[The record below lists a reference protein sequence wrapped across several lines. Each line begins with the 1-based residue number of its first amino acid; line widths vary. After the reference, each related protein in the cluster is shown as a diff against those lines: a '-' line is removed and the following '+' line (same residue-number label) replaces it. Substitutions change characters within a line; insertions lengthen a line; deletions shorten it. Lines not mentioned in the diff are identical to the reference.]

1 MIAAANLADLPS
13 AAPEPPS
20 AINTPNFP
28 ALLDASP
35 RRLWS
40 PDSGAR
46 PWNRESFMVACAGT
60 SAIEAVER
68 PQDVDGPGGRESWLF
83 SPEAN
88 GAGLGWTVGSG
99 LGADLG
105 RSQPVMQDDVEE
117 LVNTVTHGLGLVL
130 SLAGL
135 YALAVITRTSTSLG
149 TAAGCAAYGVSM
161 VFLYAASTFYHA
173 YRAER
178 GKRVLLLFDYV
189 GIYLL
194 IAGTYTPMVV
204 INLGG
209 TTGWSLLAVV
219 WGIAVVGTGVKIGR
233 FNRFEDDSP
242 LPYLLMSGVWL
253 VVFRQIIAAVPT
265 VEFLWVVAGVAFYIG
280 GFGFYSRAERRFFH
294 SVWHVFVLAGSI
306 CHFRAVVGCLATM
319 AS

>member
-1 MIAAANLADLPS
+1 MIAAANLADLTG
-13 AAPEPPS
+13 AAPEPSP
-20 AINTPNFP
+20 AINIPNFP
-28 ALLDASP
+28 DLLDASP
-35 RRLWS
+35 RRLWTPDAGAS
-40 PDSGAR
+40 PRSRDTFTAASAR
-46 PWNRESFMVACAGT
+46 TTAS
-60 SAIEAVER
+60 EAVER
-68 PQDVDGPGGRESWLF
+68 LQDVDGTGGHESWLL

-88 GAGLGWTVGSG
+88 GAGLGWAVASG

-105 RSQPVMQDDVEE
+105 RSQPVMQDEVEE

-135 YALAVITRTSTSLG
+135 YALAVITRTSTLPG

-189 GIYLL
+189 GIYFL

-209 TTGWSLLAVV
+209 TVGWSLLAVV

-242 LPYLLMSGVWL
+242 LPYLLMSGVWV
-253 VVFRQIIAAVPT
+253 VVFRQVITAVPT
-265 VEFLWVVAGVAFYIG
+265 VEFLWVVAGGAFYMG

-306 CHFRAVVGCLATM
+306 CHFRAVVGCLAAM

>member
-13 AAPEPPS
+13 AAPEPPA
-20 AINTPNFP
+20 AINTPDFP

-40 PDSGAR
+40 PNSGAR

-105 RSQPVMQDDVEE
+105 RSQPVIQDDVEE

-130 SLAGL
+130 SLAAL
-135 YALAVITRTSTSLG
+135 YALAVIT
-149 TAAGCAAYGVSM
+149 
-161 VFLYAASTFYHA
+161 
-173 YRAER
+173 
-178 GKRVLLLFDYV
+178 
-189 GIYLL
+189 L
-194 IAGTYTPMVV
+194 I
-204 INLGG
+204 
-209 TTGWSLLAVV
+209 
-219 WGIAVVGTGVKIGR
+219 
-233 FNRFEDDSP
+233 
-242 LPYLLMSGVWL
+242 SGVWL
-253 VVFRQIIAAVPT
+253 VVFRQIVAAVPT